1 VLDTVKPIK
10 YYKLPL
16 LFSIN
21 DHGYCAENI
30 LDTMVA
36 RSIDV
41 DVVDE
46 CGRLYYHIIVNV

>member
-1 VLDTVKPIK
+1 MFGVVVTAGHFHVR
-10 YYKLPL
+10 
-16 LFSIN
+16 SIN

-36 RSIDV
+36 RNVNI

-46 CGRLYYHIIVNV
+46 CGR

>member
-1 VLDTVKPIK
+1 MHAWSLNMPGLD
-10 YYKLPL
+10 YKWPS

-46 CGRLYYHIIVNV
+46 CGR